1 MNILLDTHAMLWYLE
16 GDFQKLSDKS
26 KYEIEATSN
35 SKLVSIASLWE
46 VTIKINIGKLKLKND
61 IGGLHELVI
70 TNGFRI
76 LDINLQHL
84 KANINLELFHRDP
97 FDRLLIAQAIA
108 GDFHIVTKD
117 PNFSLYPIK
126 TIW

>member
-1 MNILLDTHAMLWYLE
+1 MLWYLE